1 MSRCQQILVLLLEFS
16 DAGPLRGCGSH
27 QSSFPG
33 CWCDS
38 CLGERRVVAENFN
51 VAFAFVT
58 HLTGMELSG
67 NVLCVLWPRR
77 PGWIREYANLR
88 SWHLAIGMV
97 SVLLPRKLGGP
108 RLGSFEILLVVGME
122 EILSPD
128 DWGLVVAQFKHQVFD
143 VFLGEVLRACCQCVK
158 HRRAFGA
165 PIQIPKVVEGPG
177 AFSQFVFSTTVR
189 TFMLSWLFR

>member
-1 MSRCQQILVLLLEFS
+1 MLVRQLPGRAACCRRKFQRGVCLC
-16 DAGPLRGCGSH
+16 DAFDWDGVEWECSLRS
-27 QSSFPG
+27 
-33 CWCDS
+33 
-38 CLGERRVVAENFN
+38 VA
-51 VAFAFVT
+51 T
-58 HLTGMELSG
+58 K
-67 NVLCVLWPRR
+67 R

-143 VFLGEVLRACCQCVK
+143 VFLGEVLRACCQYVK

-165 PIQIPKVVEGPG
+165 LIQIPKVVEGPG